1 MKLRE
6 ILQKK
11 GKVVHTIQSSATLQE
26 VIHALVEHN
35 CGSLVVIDDDETMRG
50 IVTERDVLRA
60 AAQGF
65 FLNEATVAD
74 HMSREPITGRPSDDI
89 SDVMGQ
95 MTFHRV
101 RHLPIVDADQLVG
114 IISIGDVVKA
124 QHDQLTMENHYLKN
138 YIQS

>member
-6 ILQKK
+6 ILQTK
-11 GKVVHTIQSSATLQE
+11 GQVVHTIQSTATLQD
-26 VIHALVEHN
+26 VIHNLVENN
-35 CGSLVVIDDDETMRG
+35 CGSLVVVDSGAMRG
-50 IVTERDVLRA
+50 IVTERDVLKA

-65 FLNEATVAD
+65 LLTEATVAD
-74 HMSREPITGRPSDDI
+74 HMSREPITGRPTDDI
-89 SDVMGQ
+89 SEVMGQ

-101 RHLPIVDADQLVG
+101 RHLPIVDAEELVG